1 MSGYGIAFAL
11 LVPAPLFWTLTAA
24 AVALIGLAAARRAPG
39 TPWRAVGAAAL
50 LLALANPTLVRET
63 RAPLADIALLLVD
76 DSASQAI
83 GRRPAQTEAAV
94 RHIRDRAATL
104 EGLDLRIVRAG
115 ADATAGGTRL
125 FEALRGALA
134 DVSAARIG
142 AAILVTDGRVH
153 DAPGSDWRPARDG
166 LAGIGPVHVLL
177 TGARDEADRRLV
189 IDHAPR
195 FGLVGDSVRAAL
207 TVLDETAPPG
217 GRARLTLRRDGTE
230 IQRLEVPVN
239 VRTELALAMPHAG
252 ETVFQIET
260 APGAREL
267 TLDNNQALLSVNGVR
282 DRLRVLLVS
291 GQPHAGE
298 RAWRNLLKSDP
309 AVDLVHFTIL
319 RPPDKQDST
328 PLHQLALIP
337 FPIREL
343 FEVKLDGFDLVI
355 FDRYRRRGFL
365 PQLYLSNVADYARAG
380 GAVLVAAGPDFATPA
395 SLAGTPLG
403 DVLPGA
409 PTGRVL
415 ERPFR
420 PRITTIGAR
429 HPVTAD
435 LAGSDGGT
443 TPSWGRW
450 FRQIDIQS
458 PRGRA
463 LLGGVEDRPLLLLD
477 RVGKGRVALLLS
489 DQTWLWARN
498 FEGGGPHAEL
508 ARRLAHW
515 LMKEP
520 DLEEDELRAR
530 HEGGVL
536 TVTRRSLDET
546 DAPVRVSTPAGDSL
560 TLPLEPVGPG
570 RAQGRIAL
578 TAPGLYRLD
587 DGARQALAPVAGVN
601 PLETADLR
609 ATENA
614 LAPLAAATGG
624 ATLWLGESGLPDLRR
639 PRAGRDMAGV
649 AGPARSPWIGI
660 RAESAHRVTGLD
672 RLPLLPALLLLLAA
686 LAPLLLA
693 WHREGR

>member
-39 TPWRAVGAAAL
+39 TLWRTAGAAIL
-50 LLALANPTLVRET
+50 LLALANPTLLRET
-63 RAPLADIALLLVD
+63 REPLTDIALLLVD
-76 DSASQAI
+76 ESASQAV
-83 GRRPAQTEAAV
+83 GARRVRAEDAI
-94 RHIRDRAATL
+94 RHIRAQTDALDGL
-104 EGLDLRIVRAG
+104 ELRTVRAG
-115 ADATAGGTRL
+115 ADATTGGTKL
-125 FEALRGALA
+125 YAALRRALA
-134 DVSAARIG
+134 DIPAARIG

-153 DAPGSDWRPARDG
+153 DAPGTDWRPGRDG
-166 LAGIGPVHVLL
+166 LAGIGPVHLLL
-177 TGARDEADRRLV
+177 TGDRDEADRRLE

-195 FGLVGDSVRAAL
+195 FGLVGGEVRPAL
-207 TVLDETAPPG
+207 TVRDETAPPG
-217 GRARLTLRRDGTE
+217 SRARLILRRDGVE
-230 IQRLEVPVN
+230 IRRLEVPVN

-252 ETVFQIET
+252 ETVFQIEA

-267 TLDNNQALLSVNGVR
+267 SLANNRALLSVNGVR

-291 GQPHAGE
+291 GHPHAGE

-319 RPPDKQDST
+319 RPPEKQDST

-365 PQLYLSNVADYARAG
+365 PQIYLGNVAEYVRAG

-403 DVLPGA
+403 EVLPGA
-409 PTGRVL
+409 PTGRVVA
-415 ERPFR
+415 RPFR
-420 PRITTIGAR
+420 PRITAIGAR

-435 LAGSDGGT
+435 LA
-443 TPSWGRW
+443 PSVGPAPTWGRW

-458 PRGRA
+458 PRGRV
-463 LLGGVEDRPLLLLD
+463 LLDGIENRPLLLLD
-477 RVGKGRVALLLS
+477 RVGEGRVALLLS

-560 TLPLEPVGPG
+560 TLPLEAVGPG
-570 RAQGRIAL
+570 RARGRIAL

-609 ATENA
+609 ATESA

-693 WHREGR
+693 WHRESR